1 MRVWVCVCVSM
12 QVSKRLSM
20 SNITTQSFKGN
31 LALIEEK
38 LMVSCMKSIDK
49 VLLGKCDHSSTFSL
63 CRNNPIKTGKL
74 NHTNAHYAK
83 VIASYNSQTSLDLLF
98 CFCLLQKKNKKRQES
113 NFAVSV
119 RIKKRSEAEKMC
131 RCRRRRW
138 RCRCRR
144 RRCRFCCRRR
154 RSTFC

>member
-49 VLLGKCDHSSTFSL
+49 VLLGKCDHSSTLFPL
-63 CRNNPIKTGKL
+63 
-74 NHTNAHYAK
+74 
-83 VIASYNSQTSLDLLF
+83 SQQS
-98 CFCLLQKKNKKRQES
+98 NKDWQIES
-113 NFAVSV
+113 H
-119 RIKKRSEAEKMC
+119 
-131 RCRRRRW
+131 
-138 RCRCRR
+138 
-144 RRCRFCCRRR
+144 
-154 RSTFC
+154 